1 MRGEKASREK
11 YVRRRSVALE
21 PQESKRRNHL
31 EEAPSQSQQKLVS
44 ARQVNSS
51 TYEVSTIEP
60 FFSKIIF

>member
-60 FFSKIIF
+60 LSKIIF

>member
-60 FFSKIIF
+60 F